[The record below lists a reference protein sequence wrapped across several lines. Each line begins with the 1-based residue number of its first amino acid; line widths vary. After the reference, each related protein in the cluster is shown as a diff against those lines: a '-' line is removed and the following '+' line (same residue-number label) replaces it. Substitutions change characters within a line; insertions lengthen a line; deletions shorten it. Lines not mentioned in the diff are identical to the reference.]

1 LGVASGAIAG
11 HLVAT
16 VLAIMGGAFLA
27 NYISEKLVGYVGG
40 ALFLVF
46 AAATFFGVF

>member
-1 LGVASGAIAG
+1 
-11 HLVAT
+11 
-16 VLAIMGGAFLA
+16 MGGAFLA

-46 AAATFFGVF
+46 ACLSAKKSLGTPNDIKTLSFHLLSDP